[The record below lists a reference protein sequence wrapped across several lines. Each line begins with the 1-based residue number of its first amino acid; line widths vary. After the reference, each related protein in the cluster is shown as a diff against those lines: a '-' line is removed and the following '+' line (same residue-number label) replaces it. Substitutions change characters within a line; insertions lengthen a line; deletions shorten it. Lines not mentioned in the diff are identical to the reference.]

1 MNKEG
6 SMNFVMADNEKEKME
21 ASAYSGGGTS
31 MAIHLP
37 NCKAN
42 IEGHG
47 EAPPVLLPV
56 GPMPSF
62 YSPPQPQGSKASS
75 QITGAKKR
83 KSVILY
89 SMNKIL

>member
-1 MNKEG
+1 MNKEEG
-6 SMNFVMADNEKEKME
+6 STNIVMADNEKEKAE
-21 ASAYSGGGTS
+21 ASAYGGGGGSS

-47 EAPPVLLPV
+47 EAPVLLPV
-56 GPMPSF
+56 GPMPSL
-62 YSPPQPQGSKASS
+62 YSPSQPQGSKVSS

-83 KSVILY
+83 KSVI
-89 SMNKIL
+89 SSFHEQ